1 MSINPFLFAHQSTC
15 LKHTQL
21 YTEAIYEKHISLK
34 HFLQLIKEI
43 TNYNAALCKVKQ

>member
-1 MSINPFLFAHQSTC
+1 MSIHPFL
-15 LKHTQL
+15 LKHILL

-43 TNYNAALCKVKQ
+43 TNYKMLFIK